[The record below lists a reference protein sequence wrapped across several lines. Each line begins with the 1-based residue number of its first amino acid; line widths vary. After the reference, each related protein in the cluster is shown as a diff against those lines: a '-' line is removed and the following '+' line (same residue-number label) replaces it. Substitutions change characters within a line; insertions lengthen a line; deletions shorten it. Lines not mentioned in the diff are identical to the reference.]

1 MLYKPEGDRD
11 QATVS
16 GPREDM
22 LERPITTAA
31 HEFHASTEGSYRR
44 TLLNEVGLLN
54 DQEKARIIFVD
65 EKAFTRDCI
74 TRCLESCCSGISVFA
89 YSSLNNCI
97 VDAAVQS
104 DICLILYH
112 IHARPIL
119 GDGIEQNLEALKQAF
134 QGTPMVILSD
144 IDRMEQIQEALARG
158 ARGYIPT
165 TSTTLQ
171 IAVEVIRLVRA
182 GGTFIPAD
190 SLALRGITREGE
202 FTAPRP
208 AGQFTPR
215 QMAVLHHLQQGKAN
229 KLIAHALDMSE
240 STVKVHVR
248 NIMKKM
254 KATNRTEVAFRF
266 RNLSINARQE

>member
-1 MLYKPEGDRD
+1 
-11 QATVS
+11 
-16 GPREDM
+16 M
-22 LERPITTAA
+22 LERPVTTTS
-31 HEFHASTEGSYRR
+31 HEFHASPESAERIYPRS
-44 TLLNEVGLLN
+44 LLNEVGLL
-54 DQEKARIIFVD
+54 DHHEKARIIFVD

-74 TRCLESCCSGISVFA
+74 TRCLELCCSGISVFP
-89 YSSLNNCI
+89 YSSLNECI
-97 VDAAVQS
+97 VDAAVQA

-112 IHARPIL
+112 VHARPIV

-134 QGTPMVILSD
+134 QGAPIVILSD
-144 IDRMEQIQEALARG
+144 IDRMDQIQEALARG
-158 ARGYIPT
+158 ARGYIST

-190 SLALRGITREGE
+190 SLALRGIPREGE
-202 FTAPRP
+202 FAPRP

-229 KLIAHALDMSE
+229 KLIAHALEMSE

-266 RNLSINARQE
+266 RNLSLNARQE